1 MTTPV
6 HPTPPAAPPLWRTY
20 LALLLPMLLTN
31 ALQLAAGTLDN
42 IYLGHLLG
50 TQAVA
55 AAAAFFP
62 VFFLLLALVMG
73 LATGAMVLIG
83 QAWGAGRP
91 QQARAVAGSAVAL
104 ILLLSVLVMAVGGG
118 FAPELLVA
126 LGTPA
131 PILGESIVY
140 ARVLLLAAPVFFL
153 LWLATAV
160 SRAVGDAKTPLHA
173 LLLAT
178 VVGLLCT
185 PLLILGWAG
194 LPRLGAASAAV
205 SAALA
210 SLLALAWLMWRW
222 QRMGHPLAPGH
233 ELLRSIRFDGALI
246 RPMLRI
252 GVPSSLQML
261 SLAVAEIVLLGWINR
276 HGYTATAA
284 YGAVNQLMSWV
295 QLPAMSLGITATI
308 LAAHA
313 MGAGRTARL
322 PAIARTGV
330 LLGLAILSGVVV
342 LVVALAPWLT
352 GLILAATDVRELA
365 TQQLRT
371 VVWGVLAMG
380 GSAVLVGVMRGGGT
394 VLLPALLGMAAVLLL
409 ELPLAMWLQSRH
421 GLAGLWWAWPL
432 GLLAIPDC
440 RPAAGSTTRSGGQ
453 LQRRCASSRW
463 KCFSRVWPSLP
474 AADSRWLRQAE
485 TRKPDTRSASST
497 ASSSC
502 SWKSAANG
510 RLRMKLASPKA
521 RHRRPPRRST
531 RASSSSTGARFGQKY
546 RVLTA
551 SAASIAAS
559 ATGSA
564 WASPCRIAARSA
576 NPALASRWLPAS
588 TMAVDSS
595 MPR

>member
-1 MTTPV
+1 MNAPV
-6 HPTPPAAPPLWRTY
+6 HPTPPVAPPLWRTY

-83 QAWGAGRP
+83 QAWGAHRP

-118 FAPELLVA
+118 VAPHLLTA

-140 ARVLLLAAPVFFL
+140 ARVLLLAAPAFFL

-160 SRAVGDAKTPLHA
+160 SRAVGDAKTPLQA

-178 VVGLLCT
+178 LIGLLCT
-185 PLLILGWAG
+185 PLMILGWGG
-194 LPRLGAASAAV
+194 LPRQGAASAAV

-210 SLLALAWLMWRW
+210 SLLALGWLLWRW
-222 QRMGHPLAPGH
+222 RRIGHPLAPGR
-233 ELLRSIRFDGALI
+233 ELLRAIRFDGVLI
-246 RPMLRI
+246 RSMLRI
-252 GVPSSLQML
+252 GLPSSLQML
-261 SLAVAEIVLLGWINR
+261 SLAIAEIVLLAWINR
-276 HGYTATAA
+276 YGYTATAA

-313 MGAGRTARL
+313 VGAGRTARL
-322 PAIARTGV
+322 PAIARAGV
-330 LLGLAILSGVVV
+330 LLGLATLGMVVV
-342 LVVALAPWLT
+342 LVVVLAPGLT
-352 GLILAATDVRELA
+352 GLILAATEVRELA
-365 TQQLRT
+365 ASQLRT

-380 GSAVLVGVMRGGGT
+380 VSAVLVGVMRGSGT
-394 VLLPALLGMAAVLLL
+394 VWRPALLGMMAVVLV
-409 ELPLAMWLQSRH
+409 ELPLAMWLQARH

-432 GLLAIPDC
+432 GL
-440 RPAAGSTTRSGGQ
+440 AAMLVMQVMCFARW
-453 LQRRCASSRW
+453 RRVHA
-463 KCFSRVWPSLP
+463 
-474 AADSRWLRQAE
+474 
-485 TRKPDTRSASST
+485 
-497 ASSSC
+497 
-502 SWKSAANG
+502 G
-510 RLRMKLASPKA
+510 
-521 RHRRPPRRST
+521 
-531 RASSSSTGARFGQKY
+531 
-546 RVLTA
+546 
-551 SAASIAAS
+551 
-559 ATGSA
+559 
-564 WASPCRIAARSA
+564 
-576 NPALASRWLPAS
+576 
-588 TMAVDSS
+588 
-595 MPR
+595 

>member
-1 MTTPV
+1 MSLPE
-6 HPTPPAAPPLWRTY
+6 HATPPAAPPLSRTY

-42 IYLGHLLG
+42 VYLGHLLG

-62 VFFLLLALVMG
+62 VFFLLMALVLG

-83 QAWGAGRP
+83 QAWGARQP
-91 QQARAVAGSAVAL
+91 QRARAVAGCAVAL
-104 ILLLSVLVMAVGGG
+104 ALLLSLLVMAMGGL
-118 FAPELLVA
+118 FAPQMLAA

-131 PILGESIVY
+131 PILGEAIVY
-140 ARVLLLAAPVFFL
+140 ARVLLLSAPVFFL

-178 VVGLLCT
+178 MLGLLCT
-185 PLLILGWAG
+185 PVLIVGCGG

-205 SAALA
+205 SAASA
-210 SLLALAWLMWRW
+210 SLLALVWLLWRW
-222 QRMGHPLAPGH
+222 HRLGHPLAPGH
-233 ELLRSIRFDGALI
+233 ELLRAIRFDGVII
-246 RPMLRI
+246 RSMLCI

-276 HGYTATAA
+276 YGYTATAA

-313 MGAGRTARL
+313 MGAGRAARL

-330 LLGLAILSGVVV
+330 MLGLAMLTVVV
-342 LVVALAPWLT
+342 LLVMALAPWLT
-352 GLILAATDVRELA
+352 GLILAAPDVRQLA
-365 TQQLRT
+365 TWQLRT

-380 GSAVLVGVMRGGGT
+380 GTTVLVGVMRGSGT

-409 ELPLAMWLQSRH
+409 ELPLAMWLQVRY

-432 GLLAIPDC
+432 GLVAMLVLQVFCFA
-440 RPAAGSTTRSGGQ
+440 RWRRVQAG
-453 LQRRCASSRW
+453 
-463 KCFSRVWPSLP
+463 
-474 AADSRWLRQAE
+474 
-485 TRKPDTRSASST
+485 
-497 ASSSC
+497 
-502 SWKSAANG
+502 
-510 RLRMKLASPKA
+510 
-521 RHRRPPRRST
+521 
-531 RASSSSTGARFGQKY
+531 
-546 RVLTA
+546 
-551 SAASIAAS
+551 
-559 ATGSA
+559 
-564 WASPCRIAARSA
+564 
-576 NPALASRWLPAS
+576 
-588 TMAVDSS
+588 
-595 MPR
+595 

>member
-1 MTTPV
+1 MNTPA
-6 HPTPPAAPPLWRTY
+6 PATASAAPPLWRTY
-20 LALLLPMLLTN
+20 LTLLLPMLLTN

-73 LATGAMVLIG
+73 LATGAMVMIG

-91 QQARAVAGSAVAL
+91 QQVRAIAGSAVAL
-104 ILLLSVLVMAVGGG
+104 VLVLSVLVMAVGGG
-118 FAPELLVA
+118 FAPQLLVA

-131 PILGESIVY
+131 PILGESVVY

-178 VVGLLCT
+178 LVGLLCT
-185 PLLILGWAG
+185 PLLILGGAG
-194 LPRLGAASAAV
+194 LPRLDSASAAV

-210 SLLALAWLMWRW
+210 SLLALVWLMWRW
-222 QRMGHPLAPGH
+222 QRMGHPLAPGR
-233 ELLRSIRFDGALI
+233 EVLRAIRFDGALI
-246 RPMLRI
+246 RSMLRI

-276 HGYTATAA
+276 YGYTATAA

-295 QLPAMSLGITATI
+295 QLPAMSLGITATV

-330 LLGLAILSGVVV
+330 LLGGAMLAVVV
-342 LVVALAPWLT
+342 LLVMALAPWLSS
-352 GLILAATDVRELA
+352 LILAATDVRQLA

-371 VVWGVLAMG
+371 VVWGVLAMA
-380 GSAVLVGVMRGGGT
+380 GSAVLVGVMRGSGT
-394 VLLPALLGMAAVLLL
+394 VLLPALLGMVAVLLL
-409 ELPLAMWLQSRH
+409 ELPLAMWLQARH
-421 GLAGLWWAWPL
+421 GLTGLWWAWPL
-432 GLLAIPDC
+432 GLMAMLVMQVICFA
-440 RPAAGSTTRSGGQ
+440 
-453 LQRRCASSRW
+453 RW
-463 KCFSRVWPSLP
+463 RGRLP
-474 AADSRWLRQAE
+474 AAA
-485 TRKPDTRSASST
+485 
-497 ASSSC
+497 
-502 SWKSAANG
+502 
-510 RLRMKLASPKA
+510 
-521 RHRRPPRRST
+521 
-531 RASSSSTGARFGQKY
+531 
-546 RVLTA
+546 
-551 SAASIAAS
+551 
-559 ATGSA
+559 
-564 WASPCRIAARSA
+564 
-576 NPALASRWLPAS
+576 
-588 TMAVDSS
+588 
-595 MPR
+595 

>member
-1 MTTPV
+1 MDTPA
-6 HPTPPAAPPLWRTY
+6 HPIPPVAPPLWHTY
-20 LALLLPMLLTN
+20 LNLLLPMLLTN

-140 ARVLLLAAPVFFL
+140 ARVLLLAVPVFFL

-160 SRAVGDAKTPLHA
+160 SRAVGDARTPLHA

-194 LPRLGAASAAV
+194 LPQLGAASAAV

-233 ELLRSIRFDGALI
+233 ELLQAIRFDGALI
-246 RPMLRI
+246 RSMLRI
-252 GVPSSLQML
+252 GIPSSLQML
-261 SLAVAEIVLLGWINR
+261 SLAIAEIVLLGWINR
-276 HGYTATAA
+276 YGYTATAA
-284 YGAVNQLMSWV
+284 YGAINQLMSWV

-330 LLGLAILSGVVV
+330 MLGLAMLTVVV
-342 LVVALAPWLT
+342 LLVMALAPWLT
-352 GLILAATDVRELA
+352 GLILAAAEPRELA

-380 GSAVLVGVMRGGGT
+380 GSAVLVGVMRGSGT

-432 GLLAIPDC
+432 GLLAMLVMQVFC
-440 RPAAGSTTRSGGQ
+440 FAHWRRHVQAG
-453 LQRRCASSRW
+453 
-463 KCFSRVWPSLP
+463 
-474 AADSRWLRQAE
+474 
-485 TRKPDTRSASST
+485 
-497 ASSSC
+497 
-502 SWKSAANG
+502 
-510 RLRMKLASPKA
+510 
-521 RHRRPPRRST
+521 
-531 RASSSSTGARFGQKY
+531 
-546 RVLTA
+546 
-551 SAASIAAS
+551 
-559 ATGSA
+559 
-564 WASPCRIAARSA
+564 
-576 NPALASRWLPAS
+576 
-588 TMAVDSS
+588 
-595 MPR
+595 

>member
-1 MTTPV
+1 MSPPV
-6 HPTPPAAPPLWRTY
+6 HPIPPAAPPLWRTY
-20 LALLLPMLLTN
+20 LTLLLPMLLTN

-104 ILLLSVLVMAVGGG
+104 ILLLSVLVMALGGG
-118 FAPELLVA
+118 FAPQLLAA

-131 PILGESIVY
+131 AVLSESIVY
-140 ARVLLLAAPVFFL
+140 ARVLLLTAPVFFL
-153 LWLATAV
+153 LWLATAL

-185 PLLILGWAG
+185 PLLILGWVG
-194 LPRLGAASAAV
+194 PPQLGSASAAV
-205 SAALA
+205 SAAFA

-222 QRMGHPLAPGH
+222 QRMGHPLAPGR
-233 ELLRSIRFDGALI
+233 ELLRAIRFDGVLI
-246 RPMLRI
+246 RAMLRI

-261 SLAVAEIVLLGWINR
+261 SLAIAEIVLLGWINR
-276 HGYTATAA
+276 DGYTATAA

-330 LLGLAILSGVVV
+330 LLGLAMLSVVV
-342 LVVALAPWLT
+342 LLVMALAPWLT
-352 GLILAATDVRELA
+352 GLILAAAEVRELA
-365 TQQLRT
+365 ASQLRT

-380 GSAVLVGVMRGGGT
+380 GSAVLVGVMRGSGT

-409 ELPLAMWLQSRH
+409 ELPLAMWLQARH

-432 GLLAIPDC
+432 GLLAMLVMQVFC
-440 RPAAGSTTRSGGQ
+440 FAHWRRRVQAG
-453 LQRRCASSRW
+453 
-463 KCFSRVWPSLP
+463 
-474 AADSRWLRQAE
+474 
-485 TRKPDTRSASST
+485 
-497 ASSSC
+497 
-502 SWKSAANG
+502 
-510 RLRMKLASPKA
+510 
-521 RHRRPPRRST
+521 
-531 RASSSSTGARFGQKY
+531 
-546 RVLTA
+546 
-551 SAASIAAS
+551 
-559 ATGSA
+559 
-564 WASPCRIAARSA
+564 
-576 NPALASRWLPAS
+576 
-588 TMAVDSS
+588 
-595 MPR
+595 